1 MVRASDRQFA
11 LEQYRKRAGAYDLEL
26 AAFEPIR
33 RMAIE
38 RLQLNPRDTVL
49 DIGCG
54 TGLSFGLL
62 QRAIGSGGHI
72 VGIEQCPEMLDKAR
86 ARVAE
91 QGWANVTLINSP
103 IQQARITRKAD
114 AAIFHFTHDILRDEQ
129 AVRKVMHSL
138 KPGARVVAAG
148 LQWAAPWAW
157 LTNTFVMAAALHSVT
172 SLEGLGQPW
181 SVLSQHIGE
190 MDVSTTL
197 LGGVYIASAVVG
209 P

>member
-33 RMAIE
+33 RM
-38 RLQLNPRDTVL
+38 QLTPGDTVL
-49 DIGCG
+49 DVGCG

-72 VGIEQCPEMLDKAR
+72 VGIEQCPEMLARAR

-129 AVRKVMHSL
+129 AVRKVAQSL

-148 LQWAAPWAW
+148 LQWAPPWAW

-172 SLEGLGQPW
+172 SLEG
-181 SVLSQHIGE
+181 
-190 MDVSTTL
+190 
-197 LGGVYIASAVVG
+197 GVYIASAVVG